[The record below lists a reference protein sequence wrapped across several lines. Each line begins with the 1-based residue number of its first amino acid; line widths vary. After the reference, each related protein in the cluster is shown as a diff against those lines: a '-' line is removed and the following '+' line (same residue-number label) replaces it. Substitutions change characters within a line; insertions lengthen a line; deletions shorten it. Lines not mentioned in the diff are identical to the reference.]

1 MDSGRGL
8 TGHTAP
14 KRFSRRLGRCWALL
28 SALLVLALTGLAQA
42 ENDLSVIRTG
52 LDSPLV
58 IDVRSGGEFE
68 SGSIDGAVNLPV
80 QGLPDTLIDTGL
92 ELDHEV
98 IVYCRSGRRSA
109 QAKTLLEAA
118 GFTLVFDGGPMGQL
132 KQTLKDSES

>member
-28 SALLVLALTGLAQA
+28 SALLVLVLTGLVQA
-42 ENDLSVIRTG
+42 ENDLSLIRG

-58 IDVRSGGEFE
+58 IDVRSDSEFE
-68 SGSIDGAVNLPV
+68 SGAIDGAINLPV
-80 QGLPDTLIDTGL
+80 QGLPDTLIDTGV

-109 QAKTLLEAA
+109 QAKTLLKAA

-132 KQTLKDSES
+132 EHTLKDSES